1 MSTTGHLDLPVIDR
15 ATPAPVP
22 AGCRALGEDDLPL
35 VLGPAGVD
43 SGPGLVSWLLH
54 NSDWVQARLVEHGA
68 LLFRDFNITDAV
80 GFEAVARAVEPRL
93 GKEYL
98 GTSPREPLQGSDYIF
113 SASELPAHFPIAQ
126 HAEMTFVA
134 NPPGKL
140 FFCCFEQPGEDSGET
155 PVTDLRRVWRELD
168 EDLKARL
175 VDGGVRIVRNYC
187 GPGVKSRSPFQLKGW
202 DEMFG
207 TTDRVAVEAKC
218 REQGFDVTWLDDNGL
233 RLVSTQAISRDH
245 PETGEAAWH
254 NHLQVFHLSSA
265 AGEYRRIFRMRPTLR
280 NFAVWQF
287 ARLLTALQGLTRS
300 SEEQAM
306 HCTRLDGSEIPT
318 RDVEAV
324 RDAIWR
330 NMKVTPWRRGDVLV
344 IDNHSTSHGR
354 LPYSGPRKI
363 AAAWS

>member
-1 MSTTGHLDLPVIDR
+1 
-15 ATPAPVP
+15 
-22 AGCRALGEDDLPL
+22 
-35 VLGPAGVD
+35 VLGSAGVN
-43 SGPGLVSWLLH
+43 SGPALADWLKA
-54 NSDWVQARLVEHGA
+54 NRAWVESQLVECGA
-68 LLFRDFNITDAV
+68 LLFRGFDVVDAA
-80 GFEAVARAVEPRL
+80 GFEEVARAVEPRL
-93 GKEYL
+93 GNEYL
-98 GTSPREPLQGSDYIF
+98 GTSPREPLQGSEYVF
-113 SASELPAHFPIAQ
+113 SASELPGHYPIAQ

-168 EDLKARL
+168 EDLKERL
-175 VDGGVRIVRNYC
+175 VEGGLRIVRNYC

-207 TTDRVAVEAKC
+207 TTDRVAVETKC
-218 REQGFDVTWLDDNGL
+218 REQGFDVTWLDNNGL

-265 AGEYRRIFRMRPTLR
+265 AGEYRRIFRMRPNLR

-287 ARLLTALQGLTRS
+287 AKLLTVLQRFTRS

-306 HCTRLDGSEIPT
+306 HCTRLDGSEIPN
-318 RDVEAV
+318 RDVAAV
-324 RDAIWR
+324 FDAIWR
-330 NMKVTPWRRGDVLV
+330 NMKVTPWRRGDVLA

-354 LPYSGPRKI
+354 LPYSGPREI
-363 AAAWS
+363 AVAWSCRPRL